1 MELNDKYSEISEK
14 ILNAA
19 PSENSTVNFR
29 DIHIRTE
36 AVYENLKMKR
46 SSFVYKMFFF
56 FLFSV
61 SSICFILHIFKY
73 KLSFGLAFLVILML
87 YYFYFNYNVK
97 MSLKKHIKS
106 KSPAKTDPE
115 NPEFLKSRIK
125 YVSEGI
131 LVSLDRAILLRN
143 FYITFFPLFS
153 FILVDIIKGPLSLT
167 GYLINFAISAILGAL
182 IWYNFF
188 KLDINKI
195 NDDIEELK
203 ELELSIQNN

>member
-14 ILNAA
+14 IINAA
-19 PSENSTVNFR
+19 PSENPSVNFR

-73 KLSFGLAFLVILML
+73 KLSFGFAFLFILML
-87 YYFYFNYNVK
+87 YYFYFNYNIK

-143 FYITFFPLFS
+143 FYMTFFPLFS
-153 FILVDIIKGPLSLT
+153 FILVDIIKGPLTVT
-167 GYLINFAISAILGAL
+167 GYLINIIISTILG
-182 IWYNFF
+182 IVSWYNFF

-195 NDDIEELK
+195 NDDIDELK
-203 ELELSIQNN
+203 ELELSIQNK